1 MSGEIDRYPVSQLPA
16 RYGDLA
22 RSAFYKR
29 MDALGIKP
37 VRIGA
42 RSYVSAEDVALLD
55 ELHRFIQG
63 GGSAPEFVE
72 MMGLNVSEAEAEAD
86 PPEESSGLANISS
99 DMINLIRSLT
109 AEIVA
114 NLNPP
119 ANQVDPLAYYQ
130 FLEQAVQNKWELK
143 SSEIEYLLK
152 RPVPQNTA
160 YGQTF
165 REAGFLFRSV
175 GRRSDGEV
183 AWIVSKG

>member
-1 MSGEIDRYPVSQLPA
+1 MSGEVDRYPVSQLPA
-16 RYGDLA
+16 RYDDLA

-29 MDALGIKP
+29 MEALGIKP

-63 GGSAPEFVE
+63 GGSTPEFVE
-72 MMGLNVSEAEAEAD
+72 MMGLNVPEPEAD
-86 PPEESSGLANISS
+86 LPAESSELANISS
-99 DMINLIRSLT
+99 GMVNLIRSLT

-152 RPVPQNTA
+152 RSVPHNSS

-165 REAGFLFRSV
+165 REAGFIFRSV
-175 GRRSDGEV
+175 GRRSGDEV
-183 AWIVSKG
+183 AWVVSKG

>member
-1 MSGEIDRYPVSQLPA
+1 MSGEVDRYPVSQLPA
-16 RYGDLA
+16 RYDDLA

-55 ELHRFIQG
+55 ELNRFIQG

-72 MMGLNVSEAEAEAD
+72 MMGLNVPESEAD
-86 PPEESSGLANISS
+86 PPAESSGLATISS

-109 AEIVA
+109 TEIVA
-114 NLNPP
+114 NLNLP

-152 RPVPQNTA
+152 RSVPQNAA